1 MVICRIVSVYTSKFS
16 LQALAVI
23 LLSTLE
29 DVGVRGMKHEI
40 TMGNIC
46 SSNNNNKGG
55 SKPPRD
61 LTCLLEESE
70 EGGPWFDLF
79 RQFLRHRDQ
88 TELEHGLGFCVLA
101 GKAKALQ
108 EKSGVV
114 ATPKTKEELREELVN
129 ILLKIAA
136 DHLVSDAPQPVVL
149 ANQVLREELAERLP
163 QLGLKSSEAEVS
175 NAVDDVWSARND
187 LKLWKSL
194 DSAFKTFVANKPSPS
209 VSQVL
214 LSIL

>member
-1 MVICRIVSVYTSKFS
+1 
-16 LQALAVI
+16 
-23 LLSTLE
+23 LE
-29 DVGVRGMKHEI
+29 DVGGMKHEI

-88 TELEHGLGFCVLA
+88 TELEHGLGFSVLA

-108 EKSGVV
+108 DKLGVT
-114 ATPKTKEELREELVN
+114 ATQKTKEDLREELVN
-129 ILLKIAA
+129 TLLKTSA

-149 ANQVLREELAERLP
+149 ANQVLREELADRLP
-163 QLGLKSSEAEVS
+163 QLGLKSSEAEIS
-175 NAVDDVWSARND
+175 SAVDDVWSARND
-187 LKLWKSL
+187 PKLWKSL

>member
-1 MVICRIVSVYTSKFS
+1 
-16 LQALAVI
+16 VI

-114 ATPKTKEELREELVN
+114 ATQKTKEELREELVN

-187 LKLWKSL
+187 PKLWKSL

>member
-1 MVICRIVSVYTSKFS
+1 MVVLTS
-16 LQALAVI
+16 
-23 LLSTLE
+23 LE

-61 LTCLLEESE
+61 LACLLEESD
-70 EGGPWFDLF
+70 EGGTWFDLF
-79 RQFLRHRDQ
+79 KQFLRHRDQ
-88 TELEHGLGFCVLA
+88 TELEHGLGFTVLA

-108 EKSGVV
+108 DKLGASG
-114 ATPKTKEELREELVN
+114 TQKTKEDLREELVN
-129 ILLKIAA
+129 TLLKTATE
-136 DHLVSDAPQPVVL
+136 HLVSDAPQPVVL

-163 QLGLKSSEAEVS
+163 LLGLKSSEAEIS
-175 NAVDDVWSARND
+175 SAVDDVWSARND
-187 LKLWKSL
+187 PKLWKSL

>member
-1 MVICRIVSVYTSKFS
+1 M
-16 LQALAVI
+16 I

-114 ATPKTKEELREELVN
+114 ATQKTKEELREELVN

-187 LKLWKSL
+187 PKLWKSL